1 MAQKTACNV
10 LIPAFRPGSGKEC
23 PIRRMSWPT
32 DVEQVG
38 GYLTLNVTEVG
49 CRYVYG
55 IIL

>member
-38 GYLTLNVTEVG
+38 GYLTINVTEVG